1 MNNAC
6 ATQAI
11 LSILMNLAESTEY
24 SIGQTLTEF
33 RTFVA
38 EFDPELKGMAIG
50 EHEAIRQVHNSFGR
64 PEQLYFDGEADQPN
78 AEKEDPFHFVAIMPV
93 NGQILEFDGLK
104 QSPAIISESTEDG
117 SWTAKALEAIQ
128 AKVSAVKSSEI
139 RFSLMAVIQDRAC
152 ALQAEL
158 AALTPETEAEG
169 RRSELEARL
178 AEQIARSQERRLEN
192 TLRQHNFV
200 PLIMGLLDCMAR
212 QGKLEPL

>member
-11 LSILMNLAESTEY
+11 LSILMNLDESTEY

-33 RTFVA
+33 RAFVA

-50 EHEAIRQVHNSFGR
+50 EHEVIRQVHNGFGR
-64 PEQLYFDGEADQPN
+64 PEQLYFDGEADQSN
-78 AEKEDPFHFVAIMPV
+78 TEKEDPFHFVAIMPV
-93 NGQILEFDGLK
+93 HGQLLEFDGLK
-104 QSPAIISESTEDG
+104 RSPAIISESIEDS
-117 SWTAKALEAIQ
+117 SWTARALESIQ
-128 AKVSAVKSSEI
+128 AKVSAAKSSEI

-152 ALQAEL
+152 MLQAGL
-158 AALTPETEAEG
+158 DALTPETEA
-169 RRSELEARL
+169 RRSELEAQL
-178 AEQIARSQERRLEN
+178 AEQISRKQERRLEN

-212 QGKLEPL
+212 QGKLDTS